1 MITWATLVRL
11 EPALDD
17 LLARA
22 RTVNDGGGRFFC
34 PVDEFIHEGPNRPS
48 LQTCLNRLVGWHA
61 RRRHPLLTTSEA
73 WNLALRTILDN
84 LPPCRGCGCI
94 LPDGSFA

>member
-1 MITWATLVRL
+1 MMSWATLVSL

-22 RTVNDGGGRFFC
+22 RAVCDRGGQFFC
-34 PVDEFIHEGPNRPS
+34 PVDEFAREEPGQSS
-48 LQTCLNRLVGWHA
+48 LLTSMSELVGWHA

-73 WNLALRTILDN
+73 WDLALRTILEN

-94 LPDGSFA
+94 LQDGSFA